1 MSVLLKGF
9 LIILVLT
16 AVVAVPYQMGKN
28 DARLELTS
36 AQAKIDKERADKIS
50 ELTQENLQLVQ
61 ANQVTTTRIANE
73 LAAKETAHAKAMADL
88 RADLDGRLQLATT
101 RQGIYQRQAQGTA
114 AERNY
119 LASHAAELDRS
130 LEEGRHLVGEL
141 KATIGQRDS
150 AIRAL
155 GSMILADRKFFS
167 PE

>member
-9 LIILVLT
+9 LILLVLT

-50 ELTQENLQLVQ
+50 ELTQENLELVQ
-61 ANQVTTTRIANE
+61 ANQATTTRIANE
-73 LAAKETAHAKAMADL
+73 LAAKDTAHAKALADL

-101 RQGIYQRQAQGTA
+101 RQGIYQRQAQGST

-130 LEEGRHLVGEL
+130 LEQGRSLVRELGETL
-141 KATIGQRDS
+141 RQRDS
-150 AIRAL
+150 TIRSL
-155 GSMILADRKFFS
+155 SEQIIADRLLIN
-167 PE
+167 E